1 MKLCPKEGLNFI
13 NTSDFLKVFNILIKT
28 TDGNTKL

>member
-1 MKLCPKEGLNFI
+1 MKLYSKESVNFI
-13 NTSDFLKVFNILIKT
+13 NTSDFLKLFNIFIKT

>member
-1 MKLCPKEGLNFI
+1 MKLYPKKSVNFI
-13 NTSDFLKVFNILIKT
+13 NASDFRKVFNILIKT